1 MKKSCTLIIVFLS
14 FFCYPQK
21 KVAAINSVK
30 LDEKREISIYLPSSY
45 EKNKEK
51 KYPLLLLMDGHYLFD
66 AFTGAL
72 TYGIYWDELPEM
84 IIVGINQST
93 ADQRERDVTISPE
106 DGLPIDKGA
115 KFYEFLTTE
124 LLPGIQKDYR
134 IAPFRIIAGH
144 EITGSYINLFLYNNK
159 PLFNAYIALSPELDE
174 NMEARVAEQLSKI
187 KSPVFYY
194 QSVAD
199 GDLKTTQSAVAALDT
214 NIKAITN
221 TNLFYKFDS
230 FKNTSH
236 YAAVLYAIPNA
247 LYHLFSI
254 YPPISTSEYKEKIVT
269 LKSDYTDYLSKKYD
283 IIQNTYGIKIPIRLN
298 DFKAIEAAIIKNEDF
313 NELEKL
319 AQLANTNYPKAMLG
333 EYYVALYYEKKGDI
347 KRAAKSYQTAYTM
360 EPIGDLTKDEMITR
374 AESFKNKLK
383 KDKKNSKVT
392 EETEPAPET
401 PKDKP

>member
-1 MKKSCTLIIVFLS
+1 MKKSCTLIIVLIS
-14 FFCYPQK
+14 FFCHSQK
-21 KVAAINSVK
+21 KFAVINSVK
-30 LDEKREISIYLPSSY
+30 LDEKREISIYLPPSY

-51 KYPLLLLMDGHYLFD
+51 KYPLLLLMDGNYLFD

-72 TYGIYWDELPEM
+72 TYGAYWDDLPEM
-84 IIVGINQST
+84 IIVGIHQS
-93 ADQRERDVTISPE
+93 AGDQRNNDVMISPE
-106 DGLPIDKGA
+106 DGLPIEKGA

-134 IAPFRIIAGH
+134 IAPFKIIVGH

-174 NMEARVAEQLSKI
+174 TMEVRVAEQLSKI
-187 KSPVFYY
+187 KSLVFYY

-221 TNLFYKFDS
+221 TNLFYKLDS

-254 YPPISTSEYKEKIVT
+254 YPPISTSEYKEKIAT

-319 AQLANTNYPKAMLG
+319 AQLANKNYPKAMLG

-360 EPIGDLTKDEMITR
+360 EPIGDLTKDEMITK
-374 AESFKNKLK
+374 AESFKSKLK

-392 EETEPAPET
+392 EETEPAPEA
-401 PKDKP
+401 PKEKP